1 MERSG
6 ACTCPWRV
14 AGRCSAG
21 CVTEALELAAAPEV
35 ALVQLCAPLEVISR
49 PVLATETT
57 AVTICADE
65 GVSCVEGFVR
75 SCSARGQPARIVSA
89 CVHGCAPGATLDPDD
104 LRTGDGPAAILCRR
118 AHAERR

>member
-1 MERSG
+1 
-6 ACTCPWRV
+6 
-14 AGRCSAG
+14 
-21 CVTEALELAAAPEV
+21 VTEALEVAAAPEAAV
-35 ALVQLCAPLEVISR
+35 VQLCAPLEAISR

-65 GVSCVEGFVR
+65 GVSCVEGLVR
-75 SCSARGQPARIVSA
+75 SCSARGQPAQLVSA